1 MIHTAPINLEREV
14 LFHWHLVLVPRLSIP
29 AGFEMGTG
37 IYINITAPEEAAEH
51 LRNIGSVADEH
62 QQA

>member
-1 MIHTAPINLEREV
+1 
-14 LFHWHLVLVPRLSIP
+14 VPRLSIP